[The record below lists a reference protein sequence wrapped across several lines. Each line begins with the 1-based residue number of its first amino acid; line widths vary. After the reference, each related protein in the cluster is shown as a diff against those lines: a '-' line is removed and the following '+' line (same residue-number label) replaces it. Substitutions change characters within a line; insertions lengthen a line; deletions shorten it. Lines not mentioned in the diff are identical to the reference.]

1 MFARF
6 DAENFGEGEMM
17 DWQEKTRETLRRFGH
32 RNWVVVADSAYP
44 IQTAPGIEMICVD
57 LDLVSVATWL
67 LGELESQPHVRPV
80 VWVDSELAFL
90 PGERPNEIRDV
101 LSTVSVTE
109 DPHEEIIRR
118 LQDAATS
125 FQVLVLKTS
134 ERTAYTSV
142 FVELMCG
149 YWSDEDESGLRKRM
163 EEAI

>member
-1 MFARF
+1 LFARF
-6 DAENFGEGEMM
+6 GFEDHAEGEMM

-44 IQTAPGIEMICVD
+44 IQTAPGIEMICVE

-67 LGELESQPHVRPV
+67 FGELESQPHVRPV

-90 PGERPNEIRDV
+90 DGDRPREIREA
-101 LSTVSVTE
+101 LAKVSVSE
-109 DPHEEIIRR
+109 EPHEQIIRR
-118 LQDAATS
+118 LQDAATN
-125 FQVLVLKTS
+125 FRVLVLKTS

-149 YWSDEDESGLRKRM
+149 YWSEEDELGLRRRM
-163 EEAI
+163 EGAR